1 MNSQTNPEQL
11 EGEWNFT
18 GYFPENCKA
27 MPECHTKRMEL
38 NLDSKGDYGHIFST
52 KAMMRG
58 DTCSTE
64 AKQFNSLGVT
74 QAKNNKIRFGNG
86 VSKFGFN
93 WLSNPYYIDDDH
105 TKEKLFIKEK
115 NGADTCWSTFEKF
128 DEEAERE
135 EFRAKI
141 LYHLNKITEAQ
152 RNSLRSYRTGKFN
165 L

>member
-74 QAKNNKIRFGNG
+74 
-86 VSKFGFN
+86 
-93 WLSNPYYIDDDH
+93 
-105 TKEKLFIKEK
+105 
-115 NGADTCWSTFEKF
+115 
-128 DEEAERE
+128 
-135 EFRAKI
+135 
-141 LYHLNKITEAQ
+141 
-152 RNSLRSYRTGKFN
+152 
-165 L
+165 